1 MYDKWNFA
9 FYKLDKCERQP
20 QLLCG
25 CFQTWI
31 VCSNTTLL
39 KLQTVLFLFFSKFC
53 TSKLGVRLIYGCG
66 LYMDVYGMPSSRIR
80 NPSPSQFHLVLTKL
94 TELQEKLN
102 TMDQSSVI
110 AQLRRVNN
118 SLQIVEGNQT
128 DISDAIL
135 NKLLSMEMRIKTGF
149 KALE

>member
-1 MYDKWNFA
+1 M
-9 FYKLDKCERQP
+9 
-20 QLLCG
+20 G
-25 CFQTWI
+25 
-31 VCSNTTLL
+31 
-39 KLQTVLFLFFSKFC
+39 
-53 TSKLGVRLIYGCG
+53 
-66 LYMDVYGMPSSRIR
+66 VYGMPSSRIR
-80 NPSPSQFHLVLTKL
+80 NPSPSQFHLVLL

-102 TMDQSSVI
+102 TTDQSSVI

-135 NKLLSMEMRIKTGF
+135 NKLLSMEIQIKTGF

>member
-1 MYDKWNFA
+1 
-9 FYKLDKCERQP
+9 
-20 QLLCG
+20 
-25 CFQTWI
+25 
-31 VCSNTTLL
+31 
-39 KLQTVLFLFFSKFC
+39 
-53 TSKLGVRLIYGCG
+53 
-66 LYMDVYGMPSSRIR
+66 MDVYGMPSSRIR

-102 TMDQSSVI
+102 TTDQSSVI

-135 NKLLSMEMRIKTGF
+135 NKLLSIEIQIKTGF